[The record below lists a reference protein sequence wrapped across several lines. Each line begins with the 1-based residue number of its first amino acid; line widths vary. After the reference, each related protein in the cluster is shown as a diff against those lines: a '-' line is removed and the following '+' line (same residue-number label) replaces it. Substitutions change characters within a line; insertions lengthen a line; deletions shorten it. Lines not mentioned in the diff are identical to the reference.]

1 MAASTF
7 APPIIIRSVE
17 KHTAT
22 LIFFHGLGDQGDG
35 WSRYIFPNAQSRPV
49 TLNFGMRMP
58 AWYDIL
64 GLTANSSE
72 DDQGIELAKN
82 YVHGLI
88 SKEIDEGI
96 SSKRIVIG
104 GFSMGGA
111 LALYLI
117 TLIPYQCQHGTT
129 PQELAD
135 TLTFIKTSIP
145 AQILAEGS
153 SENDEKD
160 QAITQL
166 LKHIYCDK
174 TGKWEDYMVIE
185 TIQKYKESKLFRWK
199 LIYSVLDGTQL
210 GKLNIKILHCA
221 CILLGNEE
229 TSQLFARFIHA
240 AKDEKQ
246 LTNFLSFALTVIPHL
261 NQNQRYNSQSVMT
274 LAVRF
279 AVLDSKRIENELTEF
294 LKEKEEIFIENYN
307 CQNKIS
313 LERNLLNNLLMIV
326 KWNEQSE
333 QGTILRNIGLNLAD
347 IRGHLQE
354 GLLNWIL
361 DYNDFVRKITG
372 GTLNESY
379 KELFDSDC
387 CGSNKT
393 SRHVGAFLD
402 YSKFKTIDFL
412 NKNCEHSIFQELRQ
426 ASLTDKSAAAVAH
439 SGTLTRKRFSEK
451 FIENKKEI
459 EINQIRRLLFL
470 DFIECLCLSG
480 RPSKPSPPSQE
491 QIQFYDLGMC
501 RFLGQLLVDRFAGD
515 GLTSHLCW
523 HQWEQERELVSQYTK
538 ITKIIDQHPIVF
550 DFLLLLSELGFT
562 GLCSV
567 IPLFKALFVT
577 VLSQL
582 ENTPLKTEKISFAFL
597 QRLNQIIG
605 LFICL
610 IIPTPEEITKGK
622 MINIENKNV
631 LEKKEGKQLISSMIL
646 VIQRNI
652 SLFGGLLS
660 PILDLIG
667 EKDENDWSIER
678 ELKPISVL
686 AEIKRL

>member
-1 MAASTF
+1 MEWCQKL
-7 APPIIIRSVE
+7 SVFE
-17 KHTAT
+17 
-22 LIFFHGLGDQGDG
+22 
-35 WSRYIFPNAQSRPV
+35 
-49 TLNFGMRMP
+49 
-58 AWYDIL
+58 
-64 GLTANSSE
+64 
-72 DDQGIELAKN
+72 
-82 YVHGLI
+82 
-88 SKEIDEGI
+88 
-96 SSKRIVIG
+96 
-104 GFSMGGA
+104 
-111 LALYLI
+111 
-117 TLIPYQCQHGTT
+117 
-129 PQELAD
+129 
-135 TLTFIKTSIP
+135 
-145 AQILAEGS
+145 
-153 SENDEKD
+153 D

-372 GTLNESY
+372 GTLNEESAKVLNTFFTLMLSVVPQVQLPLNFQNNLLTKLSALIVSMLKFIEKEKLGTPLDGVDYFARCCTITGRIFIKQTGADPTQLMRSLMDEIFESY

-605 LFICL
+605 LFICANLFPKLLSNFQKLLSNSTNFESFVLMRDLWDFLKL